1 MAKKIFLIG
10 IGGTGMRCLESFVH
24 TCAMGMYD
32 DTEVEMLALDTDKE
46 NGNFIRLRQLV
57 NCYNKIHAG
66 SCGNNNN
73 TLNNTFFSAKINYYE
88 FSPGYTDTDSFA
100 SLSNYTNL
108 ETYRNTD
115 PSADFV
121 DMFLSEDVRNMNLKH
136 GYRAQTQMGSL
147 LMYYA
152 IEQAAY
158 EAKNNIRSKG
168 TNDLRKF
175 LSSLNAGNKQPVF
188 VFGSVFGGTGASS
201 IPIIPL
207 AFKKANEIIFGK
219 DNVVADNYFGSIVL
233 TNYFKFDVK
242 DNLKEVVARSENFAI
257 NSQSALMFYNED
269 ATVASTYKR
278 LYLLGRQSSETRDVL
293 DKENGGSE
301 GVTGGEDQKNP
312 ADYIELLAAFAAYNF
327 FKEAYKPKPF
337 EDGNGERFLCLSHDY
352 GTNKL
357 DFRLFAQEDEEVFK
371 KKIGALTVASLLNLK
386 GTEFFSNIVN
396 QEGNGFE
403 SVNSNGVEMNSL
415 REYFAL
421 YNVGLNEND
430 NVVRGWLPQM
440 NAGRGGQGIFFNDA
454 LFRCK
459 TLKELNKFEYN
470 SQLFVG
476 DNPPKFDLKGK
487 FLGMGGSI
495 FDTVVTKFGKTDA
508 EKRNNFGDLLSR
520 TYSTIMN
527 LYFND

>member
-1 MAKKIFLIG
+1 MAKKVFLIG

-32 DTEVEMLALDTDKE
+32 DTEVELLALDTDKD
-46 NGNFIRLRQLV
+46 NGNFVRLRTLIEH
-57 NCYNKIHAG
+57 YNKING
-66 SCGNNNN
+66 GNSKQ
-73 TLNNTFFSAKINYYE
+73 NTFFSARIKYYE
-88 FSPGYTDTDSFA
+88 FSPGYTDSDSFA
-100 SLSNYTNL
+100 TLSNYANL
-108 ETYRNTD
+108 ETHRNDD
-115 PSADFV
+115 PSADLV
-121 DMFLSEDVRNMNLKH
+121 DMFLAPDVRNMSLKE

-147 LMYYA
+147 LMYFA
-152 IEQAAY
+152 IEKAAY
-158 EAKNNIRSKG
+158 EAKEGKRSDG
-168 TNDLRKF
+168 TNQLRDF
-175 LSSLNAGNKQPVF
+175 LSSLNAGKNQPVF

-201 IPIIPL
+201 IPIVPL
-207 AFKKANEIIFGK
+207 AFDRANKVLGNTNNIIG
-219 DNVVADNYFGSIVL
+219 DNYFGSIVL

-242 DNLKEVVARSENFAI
+242 GNLNEVVARSENFAI

-293 DKENGGSE
+293 DKENGGSS
-301 GVTGGEDQKNP
+301 GVTGGKDQKNP

-327 FKEAYKPKPF
+327 FKEARQPEPF
-337 EDGNGERFLCLSHDY
+337 KDDQGKRFLCLAHDY

-371 KKIGALTVASLLNLK
+371 KKLGAFTVASLLNLK
-386 GTEFFSNIVN
+386 GTEFFANIVN
-396 QEGNGFE
+396 ERNMFE
-403 SVNSNGVEMNSL
+403 SVNANGVEMDSL
-415 REYFAL
+415 REYLAL
-421 YNVGLNEND
+421 YNVGLDQND

-454 LFRCK
+454 LFRCE
-459 TLKELNKFEYN
+459 TLKELNKFKYN

-476 DNPPKFDLKGK
+476 DNPPKFDVGFLSNIFSTVKNK
-487 FLGMGGSI
+487 F
-495 FDTVVTKFGKTDA
+495 VATDA
-508 EKRNNFGDLLSR
+508 EKRNNFDDLLSR

>member
-1 MAKKIFLIG
+1 MPRKIFLIG

-32 DTEVEMLALDTDKE
+32 ETEVEMLALDTDKD
-46 NGNFIRLRQLV
+46 NGNFVRLRKLV
-57 NCYNKIHAG
+57 EHYNKING
-66 SCGNNNN
+66 GI
-73 TLNNTFFSAKINYYE
+73 TKRNTFFSAKIKYYE
-88 FSPGYTDTDSFA
+88 FSPGYTDNDSFA
-100 SLSNYTNL
+100 VLSKYANL
-108 ETYRNTD
+108 DTHRNND

-121 DMFLSEDVRNMNLKH
+121 DMFLNQDVRNMNLKD

-158 EAKNNIRSKG
+158 EAKNNLRSKG
-168 TNDLRKF
+168 TNDLRDF

-207 AFKKANEIIFGK
+207 AFKQADKIFERNN
-219 DNVVADNYFGSIVL
+219 DVVADNYFGSIVL

-242 DNLKEVVARSENFAI
+242 DNLNEVVARSENFAI

-269 ATVASTYKR
+269 PTIASTYKR

-293 DKENGGSE
+293 DPENGGSR
-301 GVTGGEDQKNP
+301 GVTGGQNQKNP
-312 ADYIELLAAFAAYNF
+312 ADYIELLAAFAAYHF
-327 FKEAYKPKPF
+327 FKEAQKEEPF
-337 EDGNGERFLCLSHDY
+337 KDDQDKRFLCLSHDY
-352 GTNKL
+352 GTSKL

-371 KKIGALTVASLLNLK
+371 KKIGALTVASLLDLK
-386 GTEFFSNIVN
+386 GTEFFASMVN
-396 QEGNGFE
+396 ERNMFE
-403 SVNSNGVEMNSL
+403 SVNANGVEMDSL
-415 REYFAL
+415 HQYFAL
-421 YNVGLNEND
+421 YNVGLDQYD
-430 NVVRGWLPQM
+430 NIVKGWLPQM

-454 LFRCK
+454 LFRCE
-459 TLKELNKFEYN
+459 TLKELNKFKYN

-476 DNPPKFDLKGK
+476 DNPPKFDVG
-487 FLGMGGSI
+487 FLSSI
-495 FDTVVTKFGKTDA
+495 FNTVKNKFVNTDTD
-508 EKRNNFGDLLSR
+508 KRGNFDDLLSR
-520 TYSTIMN
+520 AYSTIMN

>member
-1 MAKKIFLIG
+1 MAKIFLIG

-24 TCAMGMYD
+24 TCAIGMYD
-32 DTEVEMLALDTDKE
+32 ETEVEMLALDTDKD
-46 NGNFIRLRQLV
+46 NGNFVRLRKLV
-57 NCYNKIHAG
+57 EHYNKINGGIARKD
-66 SCGNNNN
+66 
-73 TLNNTFFSAKINYYE
+73 TFFSAKIKYYE
-88 FSPGYTDTDSFA
+88 FSPGYTDNDSFA
-100 SLSNYTNL
+100 VLSNYTNL
-108 ETYRNTD
+108 DTHRNTD

-121 DMFLSEDVRNMNLKH
+121 DMFLSQDVRNMNLKD

-158 EAKNNIRSKG
+158 EAKKGIRSKG
-168 TNDLRKF
+168 TNDLREF
-175 LSSLNAGNKQPVF
+175 LSKLNDSNKQPVF

-207 AFKKANEIIFGK
+207 AFKQADKIFERNN
-219 DNVVADNYFGSIVL
+219 DVVADNYFGSIVL

-242 DNLKEVVARSENFAI
+242 GNLNEVVARSENFAI

-293 DKENGGSE
+293 DKENGGSS
-301 GVTGGEDQKNP
+301 GVTGGKDQKNP

-327 FKEAYKPKPF
+327 FKEARQPEPF
-337 EDGNGERFLCLSHDY
+337 KDDQGKRFLCLAHDY

-371 KKIGALTVASLLNLK
+371 KKLGAFTVASLLNLK
-386 GTEFFSNIVN
+386 GTEFFANIVN
-396 QEGNGFE
+396 ERNMFE
-403 SVNSNGVEMNSL
+403 SVNANGVEMDSL
-415 REYFAL
+415 REYLAL
-421 YNVGLNEND
+421 YNVGLDQND

-454 LFRCK
+454 LFRCE
-459 TLKELNKFEYN
+459 TLKELNKFKYN

-476 DNPPKFDLKGK
+476 DNPPKFDVGFLSNIFSTVKNK
-487 FLGMGGSI
+487 F
-495 FDTVVTKFGKTDA
+495 VATDA
-508 EKRNNFGDLLSR
+508 EKRNNFDDLLSR

>member
-1 MAKKIFLIG
+1 MAKIFLIG

-24 TCAMGMYD
+24 TCAIGMYD
-32 DTEVEMLALDTDKE
+32 ETEVEMLALDTDKD
-46 NGNFIRLRQLV
+46 NGNFVRLRKLV
-57 NCYNKIHAG
+57 EHYNKINGGIARKD
-66 SCGNNNN
+66 
-73 TLNNTFFSAKINYYE
+73 TFFSAKIKYYE
-88 FSPGYTDTDSFA
+88 FSPGYTDNDSFA
-100 SLSNYTNL
+100 VLSNYTNL
-108 ETYRNTD
+108 DTHRNTD

-121 DMFLSEDVRNMNLKH
+121 DMFLSQDVRNMNLKD

-168 TNDLRKF
+168 TNDLREF

-207 AFKKANEIIFGK
+207 AFKQADKIFERNN
-219 DNVVADNYFGSIVL
+219 DVVADNYFGSIVL

-242 DNLKEVVARSENFAI
+242 GNLNEVVARSENFAI

-293 DKENGGSE
+293 DKENGGSS
-301 GVTGGEDQKNP
+301 GVTGGKDQKNP

-327 FKEAYKPKPF
+327 FKEARQPEPF
-337 EDGNGERFLCLSHDY
+337 KDDQGKRFLCLAHDY

-371 KKIGALTVASLLNLK
+371 KKLGAFTVASLLNLK

-396 QEGNGFE
+396 ERNMFE
-403 SVNSNGVEMNSL
+403 SVNANGVEMDSL
-415 REYFAL
+415 REYLAL
-421 YNVGLNEND
+421 YNVGLDQND

-454 LFRCK
+454 LFRCE
-459 TLKELNKFEYN
+459 TLKELNKFKYN

-476 DNPPKFDLKGK
+476 DNPPKFDVGFLSNIFSTVKNK
-487 FLGMGGSI
+487 F
-495 FDTVVTKFGKTDA
+495 VATDA
-508 EKRNNFGDLLSR
+508 EKRNNFDDLLSR